1 MSNQKE
7 IRIGVIGNVD
17 SGKSS
22 TIGVLANNILDD
34 GKGLARKS
42 VMKHQHELDT
52 GRTSDISHQYI
63 KTDSYDINLID
74 LAGHKKYLKTTING
88 INGYLIDYALLIINA
103 NSGIQMMTK
112 EHIALVMN
120 LKIPIIIVYTK
131 IDMAPKNVYLNN
143 LRFINKFF
151 RDKLKKTVINTNPNY
166 HNQHNNN
173 MGNDIDNDMCDIGF
187 AIEKFKHIELN
198 KNFNYIPIIPV
209 SNVTGE
215 GILDLKNLMYNLPMY
230 NDYKL
235 RYKSDCSF
243 IIDRNY
249 KIKGVG
255 LVVSGVLKSGIIK
268 KNDVKF
274 IGPIYG
280 KYYKVTIKNIHNN
293 FQESVDLCNAG
304 NSSCLHIKFVNNKID
319 IDRKWIKK
327 GVYIVDNP
335 ICYKNFDAKVKIL
348 HHPTTI
354 TSKYQPTIHC
364 GSISQAVKILK
375 MNKDY
380 LRTYDEATI
389 SCEFKFKPELI
400 ENNSKFI
407 FREGMTK
414 GIGIITK
421 VY

>member
-1 MSNQKE
+1 MVWM
-7 IRIGVIGNVD
+7 I
-17 SGKSS
+17 
-22 TIGVLANNILDD
+22 T
-34 GKGLARKS
+34 
-42 VMKHQHELDT
+42 VMKHQHELDS

-74 LAGHKKYLKTTING
+74 LAGHKKYLRTTING
-88 INGYLIDYALLIINA
+88 ISGYLIDYALLIINA
-103 NSGIQMMTK
+103 NSGIQTMTK
-112 EHIALVMN
+112 EHIALVLN

-131 IDMAPKNVYLNN
+131 IDMAPKNVYLSN
-143 LRFINKFF
+143 LRFINNFF
-151 RDKLKKTVINTNPNY
+151 KDKLKRTVININPNY
-166 HNQHNNN
+166 HNQ
-173 MGNDIDNDMCDIGF
+173 NDCIDGVGDSVNGINF
-187 AIEKFKHIELN
+187 VIEQFKNIESN
-198 KNFNYIPIIPV
+198 KNFTYVPLIPA

-215 GILDLKNLMYNLPMY
+215 GIGELRKLMYNLTTY
-230 NDYKL
+230 NDYNSCL
-235 RYKSDCSF
+235 NNECSF

-255 LVVSGVLKSGIIK
+255 LVVSGVLKSGVVK
-268 KNDVKF
+268 KNDTKYM
-274 IGPIYG
+274 GPIYG
-280 KYYKVTIKNIHNN
+280 QYYKVIIKNIHNN

-304 NSSCLHIKFVNNKID
+304 NSCCLHVKFINNKID
-319 IDRKWIKK
+319 INRKWIKK

-335 ICYKNFDAKVKIL
+335 ISYKKFDARVKIL

-354 TSKYQPTIHC
+354 TSRYQPTIHC
-364 GSISQAVKILK
+364 GAVSQAVKILK
-375 MNKDY
+375 MNKEY